1 MLRGVGCADGAHALS
16 SNGTERPRRYSVP
29 IGSVAGVTTT
39 WKSDAPPGTSTFVT
53 RLARSWLN
61 SSNEDTVTERCGS
74 SFPLGG
80 TGAAL

>member
-53 RLARSWLN
+53 RLARS
-61 SSNEDTVTERCGS
+61 
-74 SFPLGG
+74 
-80 TGAAL
+80 